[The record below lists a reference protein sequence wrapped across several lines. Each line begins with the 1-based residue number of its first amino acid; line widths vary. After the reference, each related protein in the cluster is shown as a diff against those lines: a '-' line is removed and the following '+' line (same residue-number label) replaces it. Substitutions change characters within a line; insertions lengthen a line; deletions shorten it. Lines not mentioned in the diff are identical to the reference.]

1 MLSRFLYR
9 RARHI
14 AIRTE
19 HATVA
24 RERLEQHTTAFAFV
38 KKLAGVRRHCFRR
51 LMTTMRACDR
61 GLKLLR
67 RGCAPYLTL
76 AG

>member
-24 RERLEQHTTAFAFV
+24 RERLQQHTTAFAFE
-38 KKLAGVRRHCFRR
+38 KKTGRPPSALFPSFDDHNAG
-51 LMTTMRACDR
+51 M
-61 GLKLLR
+61 
-67 RGCAPYLTL
+67 
-76 AG
+76 